1 MFFNWNKVSKSS
13 LNIGLTLII
22 LILNSVFG
30 GNQKSQAAQ
39 IYTYDTDNFN
49 GDTNIYSNPSITEE
63 NNKCLNGLVN
73 QLPQTGDIES
83 TQACL
88 NTFGYNP
95 DTNITSPVM
104 IIFEIDGTEIGGTEI
119 GGTKINRTKIGK
131 TSPQLTTTIIYKSQ
145 NGTINREK
153 FRAVGARYS
162 QWYAPEGMYTIDY
175 IVPDSS
181 PSFKPAYANFYSPP
195 NQTDKNGYP
204 VRLGFHGR
212 KGNLMA
218 GNGSNGCHRH
228 SVGDMKRIMT
238 IIKKAGRDA
247 GLPKNWYKDTLPVA
261 II

>member
-1 MFFNWNKVSKSS
+1 MLFSWHKISKDC
-13 LNIGLTLII
+13 LKIGLTCMVISLNNII
-22 LILNSVFG
+22 LL
-30 GNQKSQAAQ
+30 GNKSHAAQ
-39 IYTYDTDNFN
+39 IYTYDINNLNADV
-49 GDTNIYSNPSITEE
+49 NIYSDPTITEE
-63 NNKCLNGLVN
+63 NNQCLNGLIN
-73 QLPQTGDIES
+73 QLPQKGDIES

-104 IIFEIDGTEIGGTEI
+104 IIFEIGKTE
-119 GGTKINRTKIGK
+119 IGK
-131 TSPQLTTTIIYKSQ
+131 TSPQLTTTVIYKSQ

-162 QWYAPEGMYTIDY
+162 EWYAPEGIYTLDY
-175 IVPDSS
+175 IVPDNT
-181 PSFKPAYANFYSPP
+181 PSFKPAYANFYSPQ
-195 NQTDKNGYP
+195 NKKDKNGYP
-204 VRLGFHGR
+204 VKLGFHGR

-238 IIKKAGRDA
+238 IIKSAGRNA
-247 GLPKNWYKDTLPVA
+247 GLPDNWYEKTLPVA